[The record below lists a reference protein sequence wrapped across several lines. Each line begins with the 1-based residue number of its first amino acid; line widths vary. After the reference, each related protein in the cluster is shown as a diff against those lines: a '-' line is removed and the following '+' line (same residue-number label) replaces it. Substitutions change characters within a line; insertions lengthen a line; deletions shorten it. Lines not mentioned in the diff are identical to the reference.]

1 MHGLSNFCGAAG
13 FCGTSDHYSRR
24 TLLKAAG
31 LSGLAWLTPV
41 AESLARAAEGSSHDG
56 PAKSVIMLWLA
67 GGPSQLETFDPHA
80 GKKIAGGTEAIDTAM
95 AGVQL
100 AAGLDQLASEMQ
112 SISLVRSVVSKEGD
126 HERATYHVKTGFRP
140 DPTVVHPAIGAV
152 ICHQLPIAATEI
164 PRHISILSGPWPA
177 RGGYLGDKFDAFKT
191 YDPSGGIPDVKPR
204 VSDQRLAHRLDDVSV
219 IDREFSRGRMRQL
232 EERRTLHRATMDKAL
247 RMMSSEQL
255 KAFDVSEVAQRE
267 RLEFGDTAFGR
278 GCLAALRLIE
288 VGVRCV
294 EITLTGWDTHIN
306 NHEAHTSQVAILDP
320 AFSALVR
327 QLRQRGLLDRTV
339 VLCGGEFGRTPRIN
353 PAAGRDH
360 WPHGFSVALAGGGI
374 RGGHIVGATDPAG
387 GKQVQNPV
395 EVADIHATV
404 LHSLGIDFRRELD
417 TPVGRPLKLSEG
429 QVIRELV
436 GS

>member
-1 MHGLSNFCGAAG
+1 MHDLTTIRGAAS
-13 FCGTSDHYSRR
+13 FCGTNDHYSRR

-41 AESLARAAEGSSHDG
+41 AETLGRTAEKRSQDG

-67 GGPSQLETFDPHA
+67 GGPSQLETFDPHP
-80 GKKIAGGTEAIDTAM
+80 GKEIAGGTAAVDTAVP
-95 AGVQL
+95 GIRL
-100 AAGLDQLASEMQ
+100 AAGLEQLAGEMQ
-112 SISLVRSVVSKEGD
+112 SVSLIRSVVSKEGD
-126 HERATYHVKTGFRP
+126 HERATYNVKTGFRP
-140 DPTVVHPAIGAV
+140 DPTLVHPAIGAV
-152 ICHQLPIAATEI
+152 ICHQLPIAGTNI
-164 PRHISILSGPWPA
+164 PRHISILPGPWPA

-204 VSDQRLAHRLDDVSV
+204 VSDERLADRLDDVRV
-219 IDREFSRGRMRQL
+219 IDREFARGRIQQL
-232 EERRTLHRATMDKAL
+232 EEQRTLHQTTIDNAL

-255 KAFDVSEVAQRE
+255 KAFDVNEVPQRE

-294 EITLTGWDTHIN
+294 EITLTGWDSHIS
-306 NHEAHTSQVAILDP
+306 NHETHASQVEILDP
-320 AFSALVR
+320 AFSALIR
-327 QLRQRGLLDRTV
+327 QLRQRGLLDHTV

-360 WPHGFSVALAGGGI
+360 WPHGFTVALAGGSIAAGQV
-374 RGGHIVGATDPAG
+374 VGATDPEG
-387 GKQVQNPV
+387 GKQVENPV

-404 LHSLGIDFRRELD
+404 LHTLGIDFRHELD
-417 TPVGRPLKLSEG
+417 TPVRRPMKLSEG
-429 QVIRELV
+429 KVIRELV
-436 GS
+436 ID